1 MESEI
6 LRELK
11 EIKSRLDKIENIIG
25 NQQIASTKM
34 VQHIDFI
41 DNIYENVKKP
51 FSRALSYY
59 TGNTVVI
66 EKERPSL
73 SDAVVDT
80 VVDEYGKKL

>member
-6 LRELK
+6 LQELK
-11 EIKSRLDKIENIIG
+11 EIKERLDKIERTIG

-51 FSRALSYY
+51 FSRALSFY

-66 EKERPSL
+66 EKESRESR
-73 SDAVVDT
+73 DKIE
-80 VVDEYGKKL
+80 DECERGLYLE